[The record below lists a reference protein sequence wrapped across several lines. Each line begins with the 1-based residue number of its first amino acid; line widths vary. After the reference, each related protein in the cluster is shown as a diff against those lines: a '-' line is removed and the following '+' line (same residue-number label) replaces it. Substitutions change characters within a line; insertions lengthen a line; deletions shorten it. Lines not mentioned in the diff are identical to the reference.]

1 VKCSRH
7 RIAEQKYNCFIFNLV
22 LFPHDFTHFSCTFQ
36 EMCALSVKSD
46 AVDERPGKEME
57 RHIPNYLTDF
67 YAIV

>member
-1 VKCSRH
+1 
-7 RIAEQKYNCFIFNLV
+7 
-22 LFPHDFTHFSCTFQ
+22 
-36 EMCALSVKSD
+36 MCALSVKSD

>member
-1 VKCSRH
+1 
-7 RIAEQKYNCFIFNLV
+7 
-22 LFPHDFTHFSCTFQ
+22 
-36 EMCALSVKSD
+36 MCALSVKLD